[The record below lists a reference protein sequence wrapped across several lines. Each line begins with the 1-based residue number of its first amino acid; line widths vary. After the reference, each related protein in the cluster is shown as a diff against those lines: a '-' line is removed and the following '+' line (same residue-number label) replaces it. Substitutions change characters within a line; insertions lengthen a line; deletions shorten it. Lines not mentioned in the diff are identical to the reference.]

1 MGSLSSKFKKKIY
14 KHFKKIVLGLSIW
27 SLWSPTIYLIFQLTG
42 VENKEFFNFTWL
54 TPKTIFQIV
63 FLLVIIFIIF
73 MMLGFHESNL
83 MSKDRKPI
91 SIPDSEEKF
100 WNKNCVKLARK
111 NPDYE
116 GSVDFMM
123 DNDYKFLSQKLFSS
137 IIAVTTILFSTLPQ
151 KILTPELKNLFLLY
165 ICITGGIYILSFLYL
180 YFASLKKEKR
190 SIWEY
195 LFMFYSILGNL
206 FAIVFFLILF
216 FDVSPSVISNSH
228 KLNIS
233 SICFR
238 NMYLGAIFVG
248 FFIFFISFV
257 LVPLRVHKFKQKW
270 ENKIQ

>member
-1 MGSLSSKFKKKIY
+1 MGSLSSKLKNIFY
-14 KHFKKIVLGLSIW
+14 KHFKIIVLGLSIW

-42 VENKEFFNFTWL
+42 VENKEFFNLTWL
-54 TPKTIFQIV
+54 TPKTIFNFVFFIV
-63 FLLVIIFIIF
+63 MISIIF

-91 SIPDSEEKF
+91 TIPDSEEKF

-151 KILTPELKNLFLLY
+151 KILTPEHKNLFLLY

-180 YFASLKKEKR
+180 HFASLKKEKR

-216 FDVSPSVISNSH
+216 YDVSPSVISNSY

-233 SICFR
+233 SISFR

-248 FFIFFISFV
+248 FVIFFISFV